1 MKRLRID
8 VLSLTKRLEIILKM
22 LVNTQITSKYRSVY
36 KGKGLEFEDYRVYS
50 PEDDASRIDWK
61 ASVRANETLIKLFK
75 EERNLNVYIV
85 LDTSSSMIF
94 GSTEK
99 LKLEYAAELAASF
112 AYFILE
118 ANDRVGLVMF
128 NDKIVKMLMP
138 AAGKKQF
145 YIILN
150 ALVNADF
157 YGGGYNL
164 ENAVNFLMKTSK
176 ERGLMIIISDFI
188 GAKAECEKILRTAAV
203 KFDMVGV
210 MIRDP
215 RDEVMPQ
222 EDVGQ
227 FVIQDPYSDT
237 TLLID
242 PRKIGE
248 GYRSYVQKEEAGIN
262 KAFLEGNLDLIKLST
277 SESFIK
283 VLIEFFMKRRK
294 WAWR

>member
-8 VLSLTKRLEIILKM
+8 VLSLTKKLEIVLKM
-22 LVNTQITSKYRSVY
+22 LVNTQITSRYRSVY

-50 PEDDASRIDWK
+50 TEDDASRIDWK

-99 LKLEYAAELAASF
+99 LKLEYAAELAAAIS
-112 AYFILE
+112 YFILE

-128 NDKIVKMLMP
+128 NDKIVKMLQP
-138 AAGKKQF
+138 STGKKQF

-150 ALVNADF
+150 SLVNAEL

-164 ENAVNFLMKTSK
+164 ENAVNFVVKTSK

-188 GAKAECEKILRTAAV
+188 GDKAQCEKILRTAAV
-203 KFDMVGV
+203 KFDIVGIMV
-210 MIRDP
+210 RDP
-215 RDEVMPQ
+215 RDEIMPQ

-227 FVIQDPYSDT
+227 FVIQDPYSDA

-248 GYRSYVQKEEAGIN
+248 GYRSYVQREEEAIN
-262 KAFLEGNLDLIKLST
+262 KAFLQGNLDLIKLST

-283 VLIEFFMKRRK
+283 MLIEFFMKRRK